1 MIEFEV
7 CYVKNETSA
16 IYFRFVEIKKIQ
28 GILISTQR
36 GAEKMKTV
44 CRLILYQQN

>member
-7 CYVKNETSA
+7 CYAKNETSA

-28 GILISTQR
+28 WHFNDVRS
-36 GAEKMKTV
+36 AERKK
-44 CRLILYQQN
+44 